1 MTDIIIQPPS
11 TTEVIVGSPSPVVIG
26 IGTGQGG
33 ARGAQGTQG
42 VQGAQGTQGV
52 QGTSGLDK
60 VVSYTHIQGSASN
73 VWYVTHNLG
82 FYPNITVVDS
92 GGTIYEGEID
102 YVSINS
108 VTLTFSA
115 AFSGK
120 AYLS

>member
-1 MTDIIIQPPS
+1 MTEIIVQPPS
-11 TTEVIVGSPSPVVIG
+11 QTEVIVGSPSPVIIG
-26 IGTGQGG
+26 VGVGQGG
-33 ARGAQGTQG
+33 ARGPQGTQG
-42 VQGAQGTQGV
+42 PQGVQGV
-52 QGTSGLDK
+52 QGTSGLEK
-60 VVSYTHIQGSASN
+60 IVAYTHIQGAASN
-73 VWYVTHNLG
+73 TWYVTHNLG

-102 YVSINS
+102 YVSNNA